1 MHLHRVFLWLKFTIE
16 VVELTCLQ
24 DELYTEI
31 NKGTT
36 YSQSTSM
43 YSSAVSSYW
52 RQLVSRRTIVLS
64 TTL

>member
-1 MHLHRVFLWLKFTIE
+1 MHWHRVFLWLKFTIE

-31 NKGTT
+31 YEGTT

-43 YSSAVSSYW
+43 YSSVDSSY
-52 RQLVSRRTIVLS
+52 
-64 TTL
+64 